1 MVEDDHAIRALVERA
16 LAKAGYRVLT
26 AASAAEA
33 EQVASSHEGDIA
45 LLFTDVVMP
54 GGNGPEL
61 ALRLQRSRPGI
72 RVLFTSGYANDKVF
86 DASGTPVGAQ
96 FLAKPYSF
104 SGLARKVREAL
115 DAR

>member
-1 MVEDDHAIRALVERA
+1 MARTRGS
-16 LAKAGYRVLT
+16 AGGLNGG
-26 AASAAEA
+26 E
-33 EQVASSHEGDIA
+33 IA

-61 ALRLQRSRPGI
+61 AQRLQRARPGI

-86 DASGTPVGAQ
+86 DASGTPEGAQ